1 MNALHGI
8 HIKTVL
14 FSHIFPNHHT
24 HLSCDNLLIGHC
36 VKLTVYLC
44 DIQQPVRH
52 GSCHILSVFGNQ
64 IRDGKEGVS
73 GHILI
78 ETVEPVCSEYQIK
91 GLSRRAC
98 QFHPVIKFTLRD
110 DIQIKLQIELL
121 FNLFVYI
128 LQNASWSGCL
138 SPGMHH
144 LMVTASPLSSPGSSD
159 SPLSSASA
167 FVSVSDCADKQYNEI
182 P

>member
-78 ETVEPVCSEYQIK
+78 EAVEPVCSEYQIK

-110 DIQIKLQIELL
+110 DVQIQLQIELL

-128 LQNASWSGCL
+128 LQNRIMVGLPVAGNAPFNGYGFTAFLPGFFGL
-138 SPGMHH
+138 STFISVCFRLCFG
-144 LMVTASPLSSPGSSD
+144 LCRC
-159 SPLSSASA
+159 A
-167 FVSVSDCADKQYNEI
+167 FI
-182 P
+182 